1 MKVTTSLLIF
11 IIYVALIGCNSSRQ
25 NKSKISGRKDVQK
38 SSKLPDFDNDKS
50 SGAKNL
56 NNKIVEYAET
66 FLGTKYKYGGAS
78 PEKGFDCSGFAFYV
92 FEHFNIKVPRVS
104 RDFANI
110 GEDISIHDSQPGD
123 IILFTGTDT
132 TGWRI
137 GHVGIISKNEN
148 GDFKFIHSS
157 SGKSIGV
164 IASNLSTYYKTRFV
178 KVIRIVKSF

>member
-1 MKVTTSLLIF
+1 MKITTSLIIF
-11 IIYVALIGCNSSRQ
+11 IIYIALIGCNSSRQ
-25 NKSKISGRKDVQK
+25 NKSKISGRKDVRK
-38 SSKLPDFDNDKS
+38 SSKLPDSQNDKP

-66 FLGTKYKYGGAS
+66 FLGTKYKYGGTS

-110 GEDISIHDSQPGD
+110 GEEISIQDSEPGD
-123 IILFTGTDT
+123 IILFTETDT
-132 TGWRI
+132 TGWKV

-157 SGKSIGV
+157 SGRSVGV
-164 IASNLSTYYKTRFV
+164 ITSNLSTYFKTRFV
-178 KVIRIVKSF
+178 KVIRLAKN